1 MALDFNAIFHSWLLF
16 FRGRRIWWFPFMPT
30 PWWVPRTSPHSSVS
44 RQCLWDTSKLFSC
57 EDPATYYY
65 NYQQQDL
72 SISLSLSFSLSFPFL
87 YLSVCISSFFCLPSS
102 YPFLIVFLNFL
113 FLSLQLDY
121 IPFFPISIIK
131 LNKMVKECFK
141 FIYKCQYSVYFH
153 DDIFFLEWHSY
164 SPWSVR
170 DQLILSTSLSMYNP
184 TLLLLCTQWMVGH
197 IIDTWLNKF
206 WWNQLS
212 NSQNS
217 TLKNPTIF

>member
-1 MALDFNAIFHSWLLF
+1 MQYFTLGYYFSGGGKSGDSHSCLPRDEYQGLPHTVQF
-16 FRGRRIWWFPFMPT
+16 PASACGTQVSCFPVRIL
-30 PWWVPRTSPHSSVS
+30 PH
-44 RQCLWDTSKLFSC
+44 TTTIINSKISL
-57 EDPATYYY
+57 
-65 NYQQQDL
+65 
-72 SISLSLSFSLSFPFL
+72 SLSLSFSLSFPFL
-87 YLSVCISSFFCLPSS
+87 YLSLCISSLFCLPSF

-184 TLLLLCTQWMVGH
+184 ILLLLCTQWMVGH

-212 NSQNS
+212 NSQNT

>member
-1 MALDFNAIFHSWLLF
+1 MQYFTLGYYFSGGGESGDSHSCLPRDEYQGLPHTVQF
-16 FRGRRIWWFPFMPT
+16 PASACGTQVSCFPVRIL
-30 PWWVPRTSPHSSVS
+30 PH
-44 RQCLWDTSKLFSC
+44 TTTIINSK
-57 EDPATYYY
+57 
-65 NYQQQDL
+65 
-72 SISLSLSFSLSFPFL
+72 ISLSLSLSHFPFL
-87 YLSVCISSFFCLPSS
+87 FHSCTFLYVSLHFSAFPLSILFLLCSSIFFFYLSYWIIF
-102 YPFLIVFLNFL
+102 
-113 FLSLQLDY
+113 
-121 IPFFPISIIK
+121 PFFPISIIK

-197 IIDTWLNKF
+197 TIDTWLNKF

-212 NSQNS
+212 NSQNT